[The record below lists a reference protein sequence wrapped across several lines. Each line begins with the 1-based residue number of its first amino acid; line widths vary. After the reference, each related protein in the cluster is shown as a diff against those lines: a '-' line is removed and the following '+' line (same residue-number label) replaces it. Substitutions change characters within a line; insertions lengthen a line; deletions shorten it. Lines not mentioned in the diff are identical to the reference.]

1 MLSFLIYFGYFC
13 LVTILAFFVPGDL
26 LVGKLKLK
34 IWPRLALSFV
44 VGMVLWSLFGL
55 LFGYLNLRF
64 LFYPYLFFA
73 LFWWVKKNESWFK
86 KFKEIDFKKF
96 DYFLIALLVLG
107 TLTQLI
113 SVGFMGIKYADG
125 MYFCCVVPDSLYHLG
140 LTNELVKNFPPYE
153 PGMSGVLVK
162 NYHLLFNLTV
172 ADLVRIFKLPLIET
186 QTQYFAFL
194 LSVGLGAS
202 AWVFGELLGIGRSFV
217 RWLVFFVYFAGD
229 ILYLFM
235 FALGKGLDFDVRI
248 LHDSTKLWWSPPRVI
263 ALVVLLGGLSL
274 LVYWIKKKNTLA
286 LWLSVLVM
294 ASLVGYKVYDGIF
307 ATIGFGFLG
316 LFLVGKKRWREV
328 WALMF
333 FLLLAAIIYLPFNSG
348 AGGLVWVGLW
358 RFDDFIVRPEFE
370 LGRVEL
376 AKRIFTENKN
386 YLRVVYHEII
396 YIFLYFLTIFGTLL
410 LGFVQNQKS
419 LKKFPM
425 ELNLFLIP
433 AVVLSSVSGSLFFQ
447 KTGGANSGQFLIV
460 VMTVLPIYAA
470 LSVSYWRKKFG
481 VKVAALLTV
490 IIVLLSGTRAVYE
503 TYAQIRFDLGRD
515 IDNSSSL
522 LVPSEELNALD
533 FIRQNTT
540 NNAVVL
546 SDNVGRN
553 AGNRSYYLSFLGN
566 RSLFLTGDDILN
578 DHGVDVSQRIK
589 DRQIVFRSP
598 YTSSVSAVL
607 DKNKIDYIYM
617 KSGWYLESTTSAQFL
632 EPVYENNSV
641 KILRIDKDKI
651 KTVPMKNEVLEEEKI
666 LREYFKNHELP
677 E

>member
-1 MLSFLIYFGYFC
+1 MLDFLAYFGYFC
-13 LVTILAFFVPGDL
+13 LVAVLAFFVPGDL
-26 LVGKLKLK
+26 LVGKLKIK
-34 IWPRLALSFV
+34 IWSRIVLSFM
-44 VGMVLWSLFGL
+44 VGMVLWSLLGL

-64 LFYPYLFFA
+64 LFYLYLFFA
-73 LFWWVKKNESWFK
+73 LFWWIKKNKGKFK
-86 KFKEIDFKKF
+86 KFKKLDFNKI
-96 DYFLIALLVLG
+96 DYFLIVLLVLG

-113 SVGFMGIKYADG
+113 SVGFMGIRYTDG

-194 LSVGLGAS
+194 LSIGIGAG
-202 AWVFGELLGIGRSFV
+202 AWVFGELVNIGKGFV

-235 FALGKGLDFDVRI
+235 LVLGKGLNFDVRI
-248 LHDSTKLWWSPPRVI
+248 LHDSTKLWGSPPRVI
-263 ALVVLLGGLSL
+263 ALVLLFGGLSL
-274 LVYWIKKKNTLA
+274 LVYWIKKKNTFA

-307 ATIGFGFLG
+307 AALGLGFLG
-316 LFLVGKKRWREV
+316 IFLVAKKRWREV

-333 FLLLAAIIYLPFNSG
+333 FLLLTAIIYLPFNSG
-348 AGGLVWVGLW
+348 AGGLVWAGLW
-358 RFDDFIVRPEFE
+358 RFDDFIVRSEFE

-376 AKRIFTENKN
+376 AKRIFAENKN
-386 YLRVVYHEII
+386 YLRVAYHETI

-410 LGFVQNQKS
+410 LGFAQNLKS
-419 LKKFPM
+419 LGRFPM

-433 AVVLSSVSGSLFFQ
+433 AVLLSIISGSLFFQ

-470 LSVSYWRKKFG
+470 LSVSYWLGKFG
-481 VKVAALLTV
+481 TKAATLLT
-490 IIVLLSGTRAVYE
+490 IIIILLSGTRAVYD
-503 TYAQIRFDLGRD
+503 TYTQIRFDMVRD

-522 LVPSEELNALD
+522 LVPSDELIALD
-533 FIRQNTT
+533 FIRLNTT
-540 NNAVVL
+540 NEAVVL
-546 SDNVGRN
+546 ADNIGRN

-566 RSLFLTGDDILN
+566 RNLFLTGSDILN

-598 YTSSVSAVL
+598 YVSSVSATL

-617 KSGWYLESTTSAQFL
+617 KSNWYLESTASAQFL
-632 EPVYENNSV
+632 EPVYENDLI
-641 KILRIDKDKI
+641 KILKIDKDKI
-651 KTVPMKNEVLEEEKI
+651 KTVPTKSEVLEEEKI
-666 LREYFKNHELP
+666 LWEYFKNHELP
-677 E
+677 K